1 MKGRVISMRFEKISF
16 EQWKKDWKENV
27 EGIEDS
33 EIFCEA
39 AYERITIPT
48 RATTTSAGYDFTI
61 PYAFSAHY
69 PKYGPTTP
77 YNTKILTGIRW
88 VGGDDHKPNLGL
100 FLFVRSG
107 MALKQG
113 IQLANSVGVVDSD
126 YYKADNEGHIMFV
139 IKNDPA
145 WPTRSFPA
153 MTRIGQ
159 GVFLPFY
166 LVSEDAATDNNVVRT
181 GGFGSTGEN

>member
-1 MKGRVISMRFEKISF
+1 
-16 EQWKKDWKENV
+16 
-27 EGIEDS
+27 
-33 EIFCEA
+33 
-39 AYERITIPT
+39 
-48 RATTTSAGYDFTI
+48 
-61 PYAFSAHY
+61 
-69 PKYGPTTP
+69 
-77 YNTKILTGIRW
+77 
-88 VGGDDHKPNLGL
+88 
-100 FLFVRSG
+100 

-139 IKNDPA
+139 IKNDPV

-166 LVSEDAATDNNVVRT
+166 LVSEDAAIDNNVVRT

>member
-27 EGIEDS
+27 EGVEDS

-39 AYERITIPT
+39 AYEKITIPT
-48 RATTTSAGYDFTI
+48 RATATSAGYDFTI
-61 PYAFSAHY
+61 PYTFSAHY

-88 VGGDDHKPNLGL
+88 VDGDDHKHNLGL

-166 LVSEDAATDNNVVRT
+166 LVSEDAATDNNTVRT